1 MEGVSSD
8 MLDPTAHA
16 GWAGCASLGPIEARL
31 WVVKG
36 TRCSTGHDQDFSLA
50 DVLEAGLRAK
60 ITGLN
65 EREREA
71 VIADCVADMLE
82 QIAELNQLVH
92 ACVQEK

>member
-1 MEGVSSD
+1 MRGVPKG
-8 MLDPTAHA
+8 MLDPSAHA
-16 GWAGCASLGPIEARL
+16 GWAGCASLGPTEARL

-36 TRCSTGHDQDFSLA
+36 TRCSTGLDQDFSLA

-71 VIADCVADMLE
+71 VVADCVADTLE
-82 QIAELNQLVH
+82 QIAELYQQAY
-92 ACVQEK
+92 ACVKEK